1 MDISNFTG
9 RIKVTNIQGQRTI
22 LVVKNGYLIEKIYDE
37 TIDSY
42 RVGDLPPQS
51 DTVFYM
57 SHSDP
62 EFDVMIAYDYNEKA
76 NMTTITYPSAESLY
90 SDSQYEISCYLQ
102 DTDTESI
109 EIVSDSGEVTKLE
122 TDNFWINDDLD
133 RILGID
139 RIDMQTIGKY
149 YFDEYSKLFY
159 GIAGYKLEYQEMT
172 DDRLWICFSMR
183 DRNWQNL
190 ADTSRA
196 FKVKFPGVKFDLR
209 SDPDGGEN
217 WHSFTLL

>member
-1 MDISNFTG
+1 MSTSDFTG
-9 RIKVTNIQGQRTI
+9 RIKILNVQGQKTI
-22 LVVKNGYLIEKIYDE
+22 LVVKNGCLIEKIYDE

-42 RVGDLPPQS
+42 RVGDLPSRS
-51 DTVFYM
+51 DTICYL

-62 EFDVMIAYDYNEKA
+62 ELDVMIAYDYNEKTNIA
-76 NMTTITYPSAESLY
+76 TITYPTIESLY
-90 SDSQYEISCYLQ
+90 SDSQYEINCYLQ

-109 EIVSDSGEVTKLE
+109 EIMNDSGEIIKLE
-122 TDNFWINDDLD
+122 VDDFWINDDLD
-133 RILGID
+133 RILGLDMID
-139 RIDMQTIGKY
+139 AQIIGRY
-149 YFDEYSKLFY
+149 YFNEYSKLFY
-159 GIAGYKLEYQEMT
+159 AITGDELEYQEMS

-196 FKVKFPGVKFDLR
+196 FKTKFPEVKFDLR
-209 SDPDGGEN
+209 SDPNGGEN